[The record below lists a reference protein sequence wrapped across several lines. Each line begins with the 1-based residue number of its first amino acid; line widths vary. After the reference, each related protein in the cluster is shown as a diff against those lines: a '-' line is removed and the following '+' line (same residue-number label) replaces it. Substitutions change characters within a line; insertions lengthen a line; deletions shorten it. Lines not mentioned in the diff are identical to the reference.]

1 MTDISQKA
9 KIQKQIK
16 TKNVLE
22 AINEIGSQ
30 VVTTAKNEVKA
41 TSDEFFRQ
49 LLGQQKISQEKRTGE
64 IPMGQSLQMNEIMS
78 GQQEKN
84 KKLEEQIFFERRLFS
99 EEKQSTGEKL
109 NELRLRLQAIQTE
122 ASKMVATTASLSQE
136 LKIAV
141 LKGAT
146 TVSEY
151 QINFFED
158 IISLIVAFRKKIDNA
173 VIWMQTQSKRSEK
186 KNFWSQYKKKGSSFL
201 LSGETYCRSK
211 VEMSPL

>member
-1 MTDISQKA
+1 MVNLNQKSKHKSQV
-9 KIQKQIK
+9 K

-22 AINEIGSQ
+22 SINEIGSQ
-30 VVTTAKNEVKA
+30 VVDTAKNEVKA

-49 LLGQQKISQEKRTGE
+49 LLGQQKIQQEKRSGE
-64 IPMGQSLQMNEIMS
+64 VPMGQTLQMNEVMS
-78 GQQEKN
+78 GQAEKN
-84 KKLEEQIFFERRLFS
+84 KKLQEQMFFERRLFS
-99 EEKQSTGEKL
+99 EERQSTNEKL
-109 NELRLRLQAIQTE
+109 NALRVRLQAIQTE
-122 ASKMVATTASLSQE
+122 ASKMVATTASLTEE

-141 LKGAT
+141 IKGTT

-173 VIWMQTQSKRSEK
+173 VVWMQGASKRAEK

-201 LSGETYCRSK
+201 LSGETYSQRNAG
-211 VEMSPL
+211 